1 MSRSKSYKWLEKNLV
16 RAHINIATQQTTSKA
31 LLGWLIGRQWAFRS
45 NIMFR
50 TYQPHTMKQPAR
62 APRAELPVDIA
73 LRRSEINLKKT
84 VFHLWQPVRVWF
96 KKSLM
101 S

>member
-1 MSRSKSYKWLEKNLV
+1 
-16 RAHINIATQQTTSKA
+16 
-31 LLGWLIGRQWAFRS
+31 
-45 NIMFR
+45 MFR
-50 TYQPHTMKQPAR
+50 TYQPHTMKQSAR

-73 LRRSEINLKKT
+73 LRQSEVNLKKT
-84 VFHLWQPVRVWF
+84 VFHLWLPVRVWF

>member
-1 MSRSKSYKWLEKNLV
+1 
-16 RAHINIATQQTTSKA
+16 
-31 LLGWLIGRQWAFRS
+31 
-45 NIMFR
+45 
-50 TYQPHTMKQPAR
+50 MKQSAR

-73 LRRSEINLKKT
+73 LRQSEINLKKT
-84 VFHLWQPVRVWF
+84 VFHLWLPVRVWF